1 MLEKL
6 SSVQDKDL
14 ELDALNAEKSQTPQ
28 ELLDTEV
35 KRDNLERRLADKR
48 AALAEVRKEIR
59 ANEMEL
65 SSLQAR
71 RKSATESALMAT
83 STKEASQYQNQEL
96 QFATRVE
103 ELESDTLP
111 VMERAEVLQAEV
123 EALEAELGE
132 VEPLLQSLNDQENLR
147 VSAIDDA
154 VTALAGE
161 RDALTEGIDKTLLKQ
176 YEHVRRSKRGI
187 GLAAIVDGARCSGCN
202 VRLPLH
208 VVQKVKAG
216 KGVTRCPSCGRILW
230 LASEPTPS

>member
-6 SSVQDKDL
+6 SSVQTKDL
-14 ELDALNAEKSQTPQ
+14 ELDALHAKKDQTPQ
-28 ELLDTEV
+28 ELLDTRA
-35 KRDNLERRLADKR
+35 KREALKRKLEDKQQT
-48 AALAEVRKEIR
+48 LNEVRKEIR

-103 ELESDTLP
+103 ELEGDTLP
-111 VMERAEVLQAEV
+111 IMERAEGLQAEV

-132 VEPLLQSLNDQENLR
+132 VEPVLESLTEQETSR
-147 VSAIDDA
+147 VSAIDGE
-154 VTALAGE
+154 VQALAGE
-161 RDALTEGIDKTLLKQ
+161 RATLTEGIDKALLKQ

-187 GLAAIVDGARCSGCN
+187 GLAAIVDGSRCSGCN

-208 VVQKVKAG
+208 VVQKVKSG

-230 LASEPTPS
+230 LESE

>member
-6 SSVQDKDL
+6 SNVQSKDL
-14 ELDALNAEKSQTPQ
+14 ELDALETEKGQTPQ
-28 ELLDTEV
+28 ELLDTQA
-35 KRDNLERRLADKR
+35 KRENLERKLAEKR
-48 AALAEVRKEIR
+48 QALNEVRKAIR
-59 ANEMEL
+59 ANELEL
-65 SSLQAR
+65 SGLQAR

-83 STKEASQYQNQEL
+83 SAKEASQYQNQEL

-111 VMERAEVLQAEV
+111 IMERAESLQAEV
-123 EALEAELGE
+123 DALEGELGE
-132 VEPLLQSLNDQENLR
+132 VEPLLQSLTEQERTR

-154 VTALAGE
+154 VGTLASE
-161 RDALTEGIDKTLLKQ
+161 RATLTEGIDKGLLKQ

-187 GLAAIVDGARCSGCN
+187 GLAAIVDGSRCSGCN

-208 VVQKVKAG
+208 VIQKVKSS

-230 LASEPTPS
+230 FEGE

>member
-6 SSVQDKDL
+6 SNVQNKDL
-14 ELDALNAEKSQTPQ
+14 ELDALETEKGQPPQ
-28 ELLDTEV
+28 ELLDTQA
-35 KRDNLERRLADKR
+35 KRENLERKLAEKR
-48 AALAEVRKEIR
+48 QALNEVRKAIR
-59 ANEMEL
+59 ANELEL
-65 SSLQAR
+65 SGLQAR

-83 STKEASQYQNQEL
+83 SAKEASQYQNQEL

-111 VMERAEVLQAEV
+111 IMERAESLQAEV
-123 EALEAELGE
+123 DALEGELGE
-132 VEPLLQSLNDQENLR
+132 VEPLLQSLTEQEKTR

-154 VTALAGE
+154 VGALASE
-161 RDALTEGIDKTLLKQ
+161 RATLTEGIDKSLLKQ

-187 GLAAIVDGARCSGCN
+187 GLAAIVDGSRCSGCN

-208 VVQKVKAG
+208 VIQKVKSS

-230 LASEPTPS
+230 FEGE